1 MNIPSS
7 FFLRSLLAVGLLAM
21 AGCGIV
27 PKKTEIAIYD
37 PQPNIQADAGWP
49 RVAAQLVV
57 LRPSAG
63 RLGNSARIMV
73 RPTPGEIQ
81 VYKGA
86 IWSQPAPDL
95 LQDAIVRTLED
106 SHKLTGVARRGG
118 GIAGDYDLAIDIRRF
133 DADYAGRAAPDAVI
147 EVSASLIHNGENR
160 ILATRVFKRSSSAAR
175 ADIGDVSRA
184 FSQSLEGITRD
195 ISGWTLTTL
204 QQGAGQ

>member
-1 MNIPSS
+1 MNIP
-7 FFLRSLLAVGLLAM
+7 FPLHPRCLLTGALLAL

-37 PQPNIQADAGWP
+37 PQPRIQADAGWP
-49 RVAAQLVV
+49 RVDVQLVV
-57 LRPSAG
+57 LRPSAE
-63 RLGNSARIMV
+63 RLANSARIMV

-86 IWSQPAPDL
+86 IWSQPAPDM

-106 SHKLTGVARRGG
+106 SHKLTGVTRRGG

-133 DADYAGRAAPDAVI
+133 DADYAGRATPDAVI

-160 ILATRVFKRSSSAAR
+160 ILATRVFRQSSPAGR
-175 ADIGDVSRA
+175 ADVADVARA
-184 FSQSLEGITRD
+184 FSQSLEGIARD
-195 ISGWTLTTL
+195 ISAWTLSTL
-204 QQGAGQ
+204 QRPAH